1 MVNINL
7 KKLPPVTEGYSWPLP
22 KPPVSMWTEVM
33 TCFSVL
39 YGVISR
45 LWFLVPHG
53 FGMLGSGRKGLNWK
67 KTSPDSCRIH
77 SSEILDFGI
86 LPDSGY

>member
-22 KPPVSMWTEVM
+22 KPPVSMWPEVM

-39 YGVISR
+39 YGVISC

-53 FGMLGSGRKGLNWK
+53 FGMPWKWK
-67 KTSPDSCRIH
+67 KRAELEKTISRLLQDP
-77 SSEILDFGI
+77 L
-86 LPDSGY
+86 